1 MLFGTAV
8 TCRNLL
14 YILRELEA
22 MLKALYF
29 AVLFRR
35 QYKGYVR
42 TELLVDRN

>member
-1 MLFGTAV
+1 MLFGIAV
-8 TCRNLL
+8 TFLNLL

-29 AVLFRR
+29 TVLFRR
-35 QYKGYVR
+35 QYKDYVR